1 MGNCFMNKSAET
13 DLQEPEEKPPSQTL
27 QKNLLDDKI
36 QLSFAVSDRNR
47 SRKVS
52 EKSFL
57 SQSNHYFLPN
67 SDPTSPEKSEK
78 NLEFI
83 HNTLTKFFLYTHL
96 PTEQQSL
103 IITQIKYLVVSHSQ
117 YIILQDKYT
126 EYFWIIQKGSVEVLH
141 PNKPRTVLK
150 VGDCIGQISLISNSI
165 QTSNIKTLEDSV
177 FWILDRTALR
187 TVLQQINSAEY
198 SENKSFLESV
208 PMFNILNKTQ
218 RELLLS
224 SVTTITYNQGQ
235 VIVTEGEPG
244 DLFFLIKEGQVVC
257 SKGGK
262 FIRNM
267 IVGEYFGEQALLYGT
282 MRTAT
287 VAAVTKVKC
296 LIVSREDL
304 TKALGNQLSQIIYKN
319 TLKMAFEKSRLINSL
334 TNEQMS
340 ELLGNMNVKSFENHS
355 VVIKKGTFKAEMLYV
370 VLNGKLREENG
381 SEWEVLSILGEEELV
396 KSEIGFYMDI
406 TAVGQVDIASI
417 SKLHFENILGN
428 KLNNTATN
436 TQLLTT
442 FKKLYLFRA
451 LSNDRLKTLI
461 ENLQIQIF
469 DPEKTI
475 FEQGS
480 LGEAFYIIK
489 QGIVD
494 IYKDDILIRSINKL
508 DYFGERALLFDEPR
522 SATVKAN
529 EKVECWVLE
538 KVDFL
543 QIIDERIQNLL
554 HKRIKLQDT
563 NVELNDLLIVKQL
576 GSGMLGE
583 VYLTTSL
590 KNNQL
595 YALKCIDRHKI
606 DNSKIQDNLML
617 ERKILMQI
625 DHCFI
630 LKLIKTFKDYKRV
643 YFLLE
648 YVRGAD
654 MFDVIRELG
663 LLSSE
668 DARFYTCCLLIILEH
683 LHERDIVYR
692 DLKPENVMTDE
703 DGYPKLIDFGT
714 AKIVG
719 GRTYTMIGTPHYMA
733 PEVIMGKG
741 YNINADYWSLGIMV
755 YEFVCGGVPFG
766 EEDDDS
772 YLIFEKILNGRV
784 NYPFNVNPEK
794 DIQSFIEQLLS
805 KNPALRIG
813 GSFENLRKTA
823 WLKEADWE
831 GLIEKKYVAPY
842 LADLPNLQWD
852 INKAM
857 GKKMMFQ
864 SSLLE
869 RQNSKAWDADF

>member
-1 MGNCFMNKSAET
+1 MNKSDET
-13 DLQEPEEKPPSQTL
+13 ELPVPEEKPSSHTL

-36 QLSFAVSDRNR
+36 QVSFTLSDRNR

-57 SQSNHYFLPN
+57 SQSNLYFLPN
-67 SDPTSPEKSEK
+67 SDPTSPEKSQK
-78 NLEFI
+78 DLEFI

-103 IITQIKYLVVSHSQ
+103 IIAQIKYLVVGHSQ
-117 YIILQDKYT
+117 YIVLQDKYT

-141 PNKPRTVLK
+141 PSKPRTVLK
-150 VGDCIGQISLISNSI
+150 AGECIGQISLISNSM
-165 QTSNIKTLEDSV
+165 QTSNIKTVEDSA
-177 FWILDRTALR
+177 FWILDRSALR

-218 RELLLS
+218 RELLLTS
-224 SVTTITYNQGQ
+224 ATTVTYCQGQ

-244 DLFFLIKEGQVVC
+244 DLFFLIKEGQVMC
-257 SKGGK
+257 SKEGK

-287 VAAVTKVKC
+287 VAAGTKVKC

-304 TKALGNQLSQIIYKN
+304 TKALGNHLSQIIYKN

-340 ELLGNMNVKSFENHS
+340 ELLGNMNVKSFDNGS
-355 VVIKKGTFKAEMLYV
+355 VVIKKGTCKAETLYV
-370 VLNGKLREENG
+370 VLNGKLTEENS

-396 KSEIGFYMDI
+396 KNEIGFYMDI
-406 TAVGQVDIASI
+406 KAVGQTDIASI

-494 IYKDDILIRSINKL
+494 IYKDDVLIRSINKL

-529 EKVECWVLE
+529 EKVECWVLK

-590 KNNQL
+590 KNNHL

-630 LKLIKTFKDYKRV
+630 LKLIKTFKDCKRV

-683 LHERDIVYR
+683 LHEREIVYR

-714 AKIVG
+714 AKIVV

-741 YNINADYWSLGIMV
+741 YNVNADYWSLGIMV

-772 YLIFEKILNGRV
+772 YLIFEKILNGRI
-784 NYPFNVNPEK
+784 NYPFNVNPGR
-794 DIQSFIEQLLS
+794 DIQNFIEQLLS

-831 GLIEKKYVAPY
+831 GLIEKKYQAPY

-857 GKKMMFQ
+857 GKRMMFQ

-869 RQNSKAWDADF
+869 RQNSKAWDAEF

>member
-1 MGNCFMNKSAET
+1 MGNCFMNKSVDI
-13 DLQEPEEKPPSQTL
+13 DLQDSEEKNACPSL
-27 QKNLLDDKI
+27 NKSPSENRI
-36 QLSFAVSDRNR
+36 QVSFAVSDRNK

-57 SQSNHYFLPN
+57 GQSNLYFLPN
-67 SDPTSPEKSEK
+67 SDPTNPEKSPK
-78 NLEFI
+78 DLEFI
-83 HNTLTKFFLYTHL
+83 HNTLFKFFLYAHL
-96 PTEQQSL
+96 PPDQQNL
-103 IITQIKYLVVSHSQ
+103 IIAQIKYLEVSCSQ

-126 EYFWIIQKGSVEVLH
+126 EYFWIIQKGSVEVIPQH
-141 PNKPRTVLK
+141 KPRTVLK
-150 VGDCIGQISLISNSI
+150 TGDCIGQISLISNSI
-165 QTSNIKTLEDSV
+165 QTSNVRTLEDSA
-177 FWILDRTALR
+177 FWILDRSAIR
-187 TVLQQINSAEY
+187 TILQQINSAEY

-208 PMFNILNKTQ
+208 PMFNILTKAQ

-224 SVTTITYNQGQ
+224 SVTTINYNEGQ

-244 DLFFLIKEGQVVC
+244 DLFFLIKEGQVLC

-287 VAAVTKVKC
+287 IAAVTKVKC
-296 LIVSREDL
+296 LIVSRDDL

-334 TNEQMS
+334 TNDQMS
-340 ELLGNMNVKSFENHS
+340 ELLNGMNVKSWSNGS
-355 VVIKKGTFKAEMLYV
+355 VVIKKGTSKSEMLYV
-370 VLNGKLREENG
+370 VLKGKLCEQSG
-381 SEWEVLSILGEEELV
+381 SVWEVLSVLGEEELV
-396 KSEIGFYMDI
+396 KNESTFYMDI
-406 TAVGQVDIASI
+406 TALGEVDLASI
-417 SKLHFENILGN
+417 SKTSFENILGN
-428 KLNNTATN
+428 KLAGSSTN
-436 TQLLTT
+436 TQLLST

-451 LSNDRLKTLI
+451 LSNDRLKSLI
-461 ENLQIQIF
+461 ENLIIEVF

-494 IYKDDILIRSINKL
+494 IYKDDNLIRSINKL

-529 EKVECWVLE
+529 GKVECWVL
-538 KVDFL
+538 KKADFL
-543 QIIDERIQNLL
+543 QIIDERIRNLL

-563 NVELNDLLIVKQL
+563 NVELSDLLIVKQL

-583 VYLTTSL
+583 VFLTTSL

-595 YALKCIDRHKI
+595 YALKAIDRHKI
-606 DNSKIQDNLML
+606 DNAKIQDNLML

-630 LKLIKTFKDYKRV
+630 LKLIKTFKDSRRI

-663 LLSSE
+663 LLTSE
-668 DARFYTCCLLIILEH
+668 DAKFYTCCLLIILEH

-714 AKIVG
+714 AKIVN

-741 YNINADYWSLGIMV
+741 YNANADYWSLGIMI

-784 NYPFNVNPEK
+784 NYPLNVNPGK
-794 DIQSFIEQLLS
+794 DIQSFIEQILS

-813 GSFENLRKTA
+813 GSFENLKKNP
-823 WLKEADWE
+823 WLKDADWE
-831 GLIEKKYVAPY
+831 GLIEKKYEAPF

-852 INKAM
+852 VNKAM
-857 GKKMMFQ
+857 EKKNIIDSQ
-864 SSLLE
+864 LLQ